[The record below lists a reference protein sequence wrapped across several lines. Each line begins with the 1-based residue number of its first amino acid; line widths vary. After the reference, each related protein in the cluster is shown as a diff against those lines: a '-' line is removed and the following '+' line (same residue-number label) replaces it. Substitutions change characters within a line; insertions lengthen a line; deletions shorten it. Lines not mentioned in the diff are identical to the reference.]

1 MKATFNAANL
11 RQMHAVWAFMLM
23 IGSVAV
29 PKVHACKYSVRDV
42 AFVDLTQESY
52 AFITIGNASEIDG
65 LKTRIQPVATAVF
78 LDSNI
83 RTAWLSA
90 DEAAAHPNFE
100 SIQSGVIPSG
110 SFLFRDGL
118 EPLSL
123 VNSDEITNADSGAI
137 WKHLE
142 KAVHSPVRQ
151 EAANHL
157 LSAYAVILIVEG
169 TDEKE
174 NVRVRMAARSAADAI
189 ASMIPEMPKPV
200 DVPPQVVV
208 VANHQIESEMAM
220 LWGLGM
226 EHHQPEYPQAAVLIG
241 RGRRLG
247 PTLQSD
253 EITSSKLQQI
263 LAVAGQDCE
272 CELDRSWMQG
282 PMIPLRWGPDRQQTT
297 YNALG
302 FDPDNPLVKAEISRI
317 LARGKNP
324 IRVNDAEG
332 IGTELDMLLLGYSE
346 EVIGF
351 EELTIE
357 PAMDTSESVE
367 HESPVLNS
375 SNSPSDHEST
385 GLETHSDTSF
395 VEAGS
400 NIEPNDSQDDNEPVQ
415 KGEPAPRSMRK
426 MLVLLAGFCVLAL
439 LGGIS
444 VLLIGRGRN

>member
-1 MKATFNAANL
+1 
-11 RQMHAVWAFMLM
+11 MLWSL
-23 IGSVAV
+23 GF
-29 PKVHACKYSVRDV
+29 DL
-42 AFVDLTQESY
+42 DLT
-52 AFITIGNASEIDG
+52 
-65 LKTRIQPVATAVF
+65 
-78 LDSNI
+78 
-83 RTAWLSA
+83 
-90 DEAAAHPNFE
+90 DE
-100 SIQSGVIPSG
+100 
-110 SFLFRDGL
+110 
-118 EPLSL
+118 
-123 VNSDEITNADSGAI
+123 
-137 WKHLE
+137 
-142 KAVHSPVRQ
+142 
-151 EAANHL
+151 
-157 LSAYAVILIVEG
+157 
-169 TDEKE
+169 
-174 NVRVRMAARSAADAI
+174 
-189 ASMIPEMPKPV
+189 
-200 DVPPQVVV
+200 
-208 VANHQIESEMAM
+208 
-220 LWGLGM
+220 
-226 EHHQPEYPQAAVLIG
+226 PQAAILIG

-247 PTLQSD
+247 PPLQGGL
-253 EITSSKLQQI
+253 ITRTKLQQMMALI
-263 LAVAGQDCE
+263 GQDCE
-272 CELDRSWMQG
+272 CDLDRSWMQG